1 MSVWSV
7 RRKINIILTMFTVG
21 VFVAAVIIFSLLYN
35 PPTCDDGIQNGQEF
49 GVDCGGPCPAM
60 CAERPRR
67 LLDVWTRAFPL
78 TDGVYAAVAYIE
90 NQNEN
95 WYVPSVQYEIVLYDK
110 ERSIITRASK
120 KTAIMPNGVTPIFV
134 PHILTGK
141 STVATASF
149 RFTEEPRFV
158 RYDGAYNF
166 TFSDIRTDVRDNM
179 SPRVD
184 AVVTNAGDTTAA
196 AANFI
201 VIVYD
206 EDGVAIAASRTF
218 EEYMEPGES
227 RRIQFTWVYPFVLRA
242 GRCAGARTDERECL
256 RKVKRVEIIP
266 VMAR

>member
-1 MSVWSV
+1 M
-7 RRKINIILTMFTVG
+7 RRKITIILTMITIA
-21 VFVAAVIIFSLLYN
+21 VFIGTAAVFFLFHN
-35 PPTCDDGIQNGQEF
+35 PPSCDDGVQNGQEL
-49 GVDCGGPCPAM
+49 GVDCGGLCANA
-60 CAERPRR
+60 CAERPRP

-78 TDGVYAAVAYIE
+78 AEGVYAAVAYIE

-95 WYVPSVQYEIVLYDK
+95 WYVPSVQYEIVLYDN
-110 ERSIITRASK
+110 RQSIITRASQR
-120 KTAIMPNGVTPIFV
+120 TLIMPNGVTPIFV
-134 PHILTGK
+134 PHILTGA
-141 STVATASF
+141 SAVASASF

-158 RYDGAYNF
+158 PRPEPHRF
-166 TFSDIRTDVRDNM
+166 TVSDITTDIRDNTP
-179 SPRVD
+179 PRVS
-184 AVVTNAGDTTAA
+184 AVVRNDGDVTAEGSD
-196 AANFI
+196 FV

-218 EEYMEPGES
+218 EEYIPPGES